1 MTIVI
6 TTTGI
11 FRNSAHPSEHPMG
24 VYQEKFPI
32 HSHYRNVN
40 FVLISI

>member
-1 MTIVI
+1 MYTCN
-6 TTTGI
+6 TGN

-24 VYQEKFPI
+24 VYYENIPI
-32 HSHYRNVN
+32 RSHYRNVN